1 MQFTIIAAM
10 DRNQGIGKDGSLPWN
25 LPTDMKLFK
34 TITMGCNVTGLP
46 NAVIF
51 GRKTYES
58 IPAKHRPL
66 KGRMN
71 VVLTNNVDLESPD
84 AYVFHNLDSAL
95 VEADRHC
102 CQLYVAGGGNVYEQ
116 AIRHPS
122 CQELI
127 LTHVV
132 GTFDCDTWF
141 PVIPT
146 RFRVHSI
153 LAQAVNNGVYFRVVR
168 YTRIAC

>member
-10 DRNQGIGKDGSLPWN
+10 DRNQGIGKNGSLPWN

-34 TITMGCNVTGLP
+34 TITTGCNVTRLP
-46 NAVIF
+46 NAVIM

-58 IPAKHRPL
+58 IPAKRRPL

-71 VVLTNNVDLESPD
+71 VVLTNNVGWESPD

-95 VEADRHC
+95 TEASRRC
-102 CQLYVAGGGNVYEQ
+102 YQLYVAGGGNIYEQ

-122 CQELI
+122 CNELV
-127 LTHVV
+127 LTHVW
-132 GTFDCDTWF
+132 GAFNCDTWF

-146 RFRVHSI
+146 RFRAHSV

-168 YTRIAC
+168 YKRISC